1 MARRIGIALGAGS
14 AKGLAHLGVLQV
26 LEENGVEIFCIA
38 GSSMGA
44 VIGAAYAAEPDAK
57 ELALKAKGLLRS
69 KVFDAIGLEFF
80 VKKDH
85 PGPGLF
91 RKITDFVRK
100 RFLMSRASARPWLV
114 GSEKIESVLGSIL
127 PDIEINKL
135 KIPFACVALDLTTG
149 RDVVFKSGSLIQA
162 VRTSMSIPGVFPYVE
177 IEKGILVDGGV
188 TASVP
193 VDAAREMGAEFVI
206 GVELLDKMSRD
217 FNVNSGLEIN
227 FRADEIAKRRLNFLR
242 AEKADLLI
250 RPRVDTIHWAD
261 FSKPDFCIERGR
273 EAALEAM
280 PLLRAKLRKM
290 KRRRLWPFQYILD
303 MRTGR

>member
-1 MARRIGIALGAGS
+1 MGRKVGVALGAGA

-26 LEENGVEIFCIA
+26 LEENAVEISCVA
-38 GSSMGA
+38 GSSIGA

-57 ELALKAKGLLRS
+57 ELALKTKALLRS
-69 KVFDAIGLEFF
+69 EVFDAIGLEFF

-91 RKITDFVRK
+91 RRITDFVRK
-100 RFLMSRASARPWLV
+100 RFLISRTTARPWLV
-114 GSEKIESVLGSIL
+114 GGDKIESVLRLIL
-127 PDIEINKL
+127 PDIEISKL

-149 RDVVFKSGSLIQA
+149 RDVVFRSGSLIQS
-162 VRTSMSIPGVFPYVE
+162 VKTSMSIPGVFPYVE
-177 IEKGILVDGGV
+177 IEKSILVDGGV

-193 VDAAREMGAEFVI
+193 VDAAREIGAQFVI
-206 GVELLDKMSRD
+206 GVDLRDKMGRD
-217 FNVNSGLEIN
+217 FNVKSGLDIN

-250 RPRVDTIHWAD
+250 LPRVDTIHWAD

-273 EAALEAM
+273 EAALEVM
-280 PLLRAKLRKM
+280 PILKAKLKM

-303 MRTGR
+303 MRTGK

>member
-1 MARRIGIALGAGS
+1 MRRRIGIALGAGS

-26 LEENGVEIFCIA
+26 LEENAVEISYIA
-38 GSSMGA
+38 GSSIGA

-57 ELALKAKGLLRS
+57 ELALKTKALLHS
-69 KVFDAIGLEFF
+69 EAFDAIGLEFL

-91 RKITDFVRK
+91 RRITDFVRK
-100 RFLMSRASARPWLV
+100 RFLMSRAAMRPWLV
-114 GSEKIESVLGSIL
+114 EGEKIESVLRLIL
-127 PDIEINKL
+127 PDIEITQL

-162 VRTSMSIPGVFPYVE
+162 VRTSMSIPGVFPYME
-177 IEKGILVDGGV
+177 IKKGILVDGGV

-206 GVELLDKMSRD
+206 GVDLLDKMSRD
-217 FNVNSGLEIN
+217 FNVKSGLEIN

-242 AEKADLLI
+242 AEKADLLV
-250 RPRVDTIHWAD
+250 RPRMDTIHWAD
-261 FSKPDFCIERGR
+261 FSKPDFCIDRGR
-273 EAALEAM
+273 EAALEAI
-280 PLLRAKLRKM
+280 PLLRAKLRK
-290 KRRRLWPFQYILD
+290 RRRLWPF
-303 MRTGR
+303 